1 MCDALCVALCQFRSL
16 ILPIKYLFINITV
29 FMLCHVAKYSVHV
42 AKYSVVKCLIN
53 VAKVQVLTIAL
64 QGYGRRSWRKTK
76 KRMQQVHPLYSSPD
90 LVAAPVE
97 SVFES
102 GRAVLVAHVL
112 CVKYS

>member
-16 ILPIKYLFINITV
+16 ILPIKYLFKDITV
-29 FMLCHVAKYSVHV
+29 FRLCHV

-64 QGYGRRSWRKTK
+64 QGEGRRSWRKTK